1 MGEPLGDDEYMADIH
16 RGSTGFGFN
25 IKGTVQEGGV
35 MQAINGR
42 LFPPL
47 QYVSFVDKGT
57 KTSMLYVLT
66 CLHVAV
72 GAAYSGGLRQ
82 YDRLLE
88 INGEDVQG
96 AKHAHVVDLVIQS
109 GDHLRIRVLRVDEA
123 EALRLQRLEDAA
135 EGKEKPAAAVPTA
148 VCSEHVNIRLPLTRY
163 AAWCAYMCHQI
174 HADDRRL

>member
-57 KTSMLYVLT
+57 NTSMLHVLT
-66 CLHVAV
+66 CLPVAV
-72 GAAYSGGLRQ
+72 GAAYSGGCASMT
-82 YDRLLE
+82 DCS
-88 INGEDVQG
+88 
-96 AKHAHVVDLVIQS
+96 KS
-109 GDHLRIRVLRVDEA
+109 
-123 EALRLQRLEDAA
+123 
-135 EGKEKPAAAVPTA
+135 TA
-148 VCSEHVNIRLPLTRY
+148 RMYRAPSTRTSS
-163 AAWCAYMCHQI
+163 I
-174 HADDRRL
+174 S